1 MNTKAKARALA
12 AAHGKTILLVDDEPA
27 VREMVGR
34 VLAQEGYRVLT
45 AANGAEAV
53 AMAAA
58 DSVDAA
64 LLDLNLPGQ
73 SGWDTFE
80 RLTTT
85 DPFLAVVIITA
96 RPNQLLTAIN
106 AGVSALLEK
115 PLDFETLLKTVRQVL
130 TESDRRRLER
140 MTGQR
145 EDIYYQPVTHPA

>member
-1 MNTKAKARALA
+1 
-12 AAHGKTILLVDDEPA
+12 
-27 VREMVGR
+27 
-34 VLAQEGYRVLT
+34 
-45 AANGAEAV
+45 
-53 AMAAA
+53 MAAA
-58 DSVDAA
+58 DAVDAA

-80 RLTTT
+80 RLTTA

-96 RPNQLLTAIN
+96 RPNQLLNAIN

-130 TESDRRRLER
+130 AESDRRRLER